1 LLASIGA
8 ARRFPN
14 VVYAQGVAMVSM
26 LRAVVSALTRLRVA
40 RAALLVVAML
50 ALALTLVATPGCGR
64 QTDRIPRIG
73 FLSSV
78 PSSVSDGFREGLKER
93 GLAEGSNIIVEWRW
107 TEGKPERSPELAAE
121 LVKLKPDLIVTTSGT
136 PTAAVKAATD
146 TIPIVFIAVGEPVRT
161 GLVPSLARP
170 GGNITG
176 FANLVSEGFSGKMLE
191 MLQAAVPG
199 ALKVGVQMN
208 PTNPDHRQVV
218 STDLPP
224 AAERLGLT
232 LIPIEVKVVSE
243 LDAAFERA
251 TRSRADAIV
260 VLGDPLIYV
269 HRVRVA
275 ELAARQRLPAVY
287 FFSENVDAGGLMS
300 YGPSLHD
307 LGRRAATYV
316 DKILKGARPADL
328 PVEQP
333 TKFDLVI
340 NLKTA
345 KALGLAIPPALLRQA
360 ERVIE

>member
-1 LLASIGA
+1 
-8 ARRFPN
+8 
-14 VVYAQGVAMVSM
+14 MVGM
-26 LRAVVSALTRLRVA
+26 LRAMVSALTRMGAA
-40 RAALLVVAML
+40 RAASVVVAML
-50 ALALTLVATPGCGR
+50 ALALAIVTMPGCGR

-78 PSSVSDGFREGLKER
+78 PSAISDGFREGLKEL

-121 LVKLKPDLIVTTSGT
+121 LVKLKPDLIVTTAGQ
-136 PTAAVKAATD
+136 PTAAAKAATD
-146 TIPIVFIAVGEPVRT
+146 TIPIVFIAVGDPVRT

-176 FANLVSEGFSGKMLE
+176 FANLVSREFSGKMLE
-191 MLQAAVPG
+191 MLQMAVPG
-199 ALKVGVQMN
+199 ATRVGVLMN
-208 PTNPDHRQVV
+208 PTSADHRKIV
-218 STDLPP
+218 SADLPP

-232 LIPIEVKVVSE
+232 LIPIEVKAVDE

-251 TRSRADAIV
+251 ARSGANAIM

-345 KALGLAIPPALLRQA
+345 KVLGLVIPPALLRQA

>member
-1 LLASIGA
+1 
-8 ARRFPN
+8 
-14 VVYAQGVAMVSM
+14 MVSM
-26 LRAVVSALTRLRVA
+26 LRAVVSALTRMRAA
-40 RAALLVVAML
+40 RAASLVVAVL
-50 ALALTLVATPGCGR
+50 ALALTLAAMPGCGR
-64 QTDRIPRIG
+64 QTDRIPRVG
-73 FLSSV
+73 FLSSA
-78 PSSVSDGFREGLKER
+78 PSAISDGFRQGLKEL

-121 LVKLKPDLIVTTSGT
+121 LVQLKPDLIVTTAGQ
-136 PTAAVKAATD
+136 PTFAVKAATN
-146 TIPIVFIAVGEPVRT
+146 TIPIVFIAVGDPVRS

-176 FANLVSEGFSGKMLE
+176 LANLVSEGFSGKMLE
-191 MLQAAVPG
+191 ILQAAVPG
-199 ALKVGVQMN
+199 ALKVGVLMN
-208 PTNPDHRQVV
+208 PTSADHRLIM
-218 STDLPP
+218 STDLPHD
-224 AAERLGLT
+224 AERLGLT
-232 LIPIEVKVVSE
+232 LIPLEVSAASE

-251 TRSRADAIV
+251 ARSGANAIL

-275 ELAARQRLPAVY
+275 ELAAGQRLPAVY
-287 FFSENVDAGGLMS
+287 FFSENVDAGGLIS

-316 DKILKGARPADL
+316 DKVLKGARPADL

-345 KALGLAIPPALLRQA
+345 KALGLVIPPALLGQA

>member
-1 LLASIGA
+1 
-8 ARRFPN
+8 
-14 VVYAQGVAMVSM
+14 MVSM
-26 LRAVVSALTRLRVA
+26 LRLIVSALTRMGVT
-40 RAALLVVAML
+40 RAASLFVAML
-50 ALALTLVATPGCGR
+50 TLALTLMATPGCDR

-73 FLSSV
+73 FLSSG
-78 PSSVSDGFREGLKER
+78 PSAITDGFREGLKEL

-121 LVKLKPDLIVTTSGT
+121 LVALKLDLIVTTSGQ

-146 TIPIVFIAVGEPVRT
+146 KIPIVFIAVGDPVRS

-176 FANLVSEGFSGKMLE
+176 FANVVTEGFHGKMLE

-199 ALKVGVQMN
+199 ASKVGVLIN
-208 PTNPDHRQVV
+208 ATSADHRMFM
-218 STDLPP
+218 STDVPRD
-224 AAERLGLT
+224 AERLGVT
-232 LIPIEVKVVSE
+232 LIPLEVTAVSE

-251 TRSRADAIV
+251 TRSGADAIL

-275 ELAARQRLPAVY
+275 ELAAKQRLPAVY

-300 YGPSLHD
+300 YGPSLHE

-316 DKILKGARPADL
+316 DKILKGASPGHL

-333 TKFDLVI
+333 TKFDLMI

-345 KALGLAIPPALLRQA
+345 RALGLVIPPALLRQA
-360 ERVIE
+360 EHVIE